1 MLARYSNVA
10 LCIEDVDIENE
21 DMNANGVSD
30 ATTCPG
36 DHEATSYA
44 SKSNKSKVNDNDEYG
59 LIVAFKSVG
68 DNIVM
73 ARGLCSTPT
82 TPPMIYY

>member
-1 MLARYSNVA
+1 MLARYSNAA

-21 DMNANGVSD
+21 DMNANVVSD

-44 SKSNKSKVNDNDEYG
+44 GSQIK
-59 LIVAFKSVG
+59 LRSVTMMNM
-68 DNIVM
+68 D
-73 ARGLCSTPT
+73 
-82 TPPMIYY
+82 

>member
-44 SKSNKSKVNDNDEYG
+44 SKSNKAKVSYNDEYG

-68 DNIVM
+68 DNLVM
-73 ARGLCSTPT
+73 AIEVFA
-82 TPPMIYY
+82 PPLPPHQ